1 MPIVRDFR
9 KYSFQASRI
18 DRCAK
23 NVGGKLYWKLYAL
36 ENTVRIVINSVL
48 LLQIGQ
54 QWWTTAVAPPVRTE
68 AQRRRN
74 RAAARPQ
81 HASPGVHDIY
91 LIGLFELIEILRAN
105 SHLFLP
111 IIPETNQWVVTLE
124 GIRPS
129 RNLVGHMNFPNAYDR
144 GAIDVAHRQL
154 PNLVARLSGQNIP
167 IAIP

>member
-9 KYSFQASRI
+9 NYSFQASRV

-48 LLQIGQ
+48 LIQIGQ
-54 QWWTTAVAPPVRTE
+54 QWWTAAVAPPVRTE

-91 LIGLFELIEILRAN
+91 LVGLFELIEILRVN
-105 SHLFLP
+105 SHLFLH
-111 IIPETNQWVVTLE
+111 IIPETNQWVATLE

-144 GAIDVAHRQL
+144 NAIDGAYRQL